1 MKFTEKLKAKK
12 ADKIEN
18 PTKETAKKEKK
29 PLKQKIKDSMNKKY
43 IKNGS
48 YSVVISAVF
57 IVIVLVVNMIVGS
70 LPSKYTEVDVSAQKL
85 YSITDDT
92 KNFLKKLD
100 KDVTIYQVVQS
111 GSEDETIKKLLEKY
125 EEGSDHIKV
134 EQKDPVVN
142 PKFTSEYTSDD
153 VAANSLIVVCGD
165 RSKVV
170 NYSSIYESSI
180 DYNTY
185 QSTTTGFDGEGQI
198 DSAISYVTSEDLPV
212 LYTLD
217 GHGEKDLDSTLQ
229 EDIQKAN
236 IDIKSL
242 NLITEESVP
251 DAAACLLIN
260 APTSDISES
269 EKDAIID
276 YLENGGKA
284 MIFSDYTEESM
295 DNFDAVLKNYG
306 VERTEGI
313 VIEGD
318 SQHYAQMPYYL
329 VPTVNSTDA
338 VSDFA
343 SKGYYVLMPYA
354 QGIKKTDD
362 VRDTVT
368 INSLLTTS
376 DSAYSK
382 VDVNSGAIEKTDDDI
397 DGPFDLGV
405 SITETLDDDKET
417 QIVYYTSSNLMDS
430 QINQMVSGGNEQMIM
445 SSLSWMCSSDETST
459 ISVPSKNLQI
469 SYLTLT
475 AYDVSFWKIMV
486 MGIIPVIFLVIGFMV
501 WLKGEKHNE
510 EKNSQTYFCCC
521 GAWCGMRCLCW
532 CEFLC
537 FFTGSKRGRGRG

>member
-18 PTKETAKKEKK
+18 PAKETAKKEKK

-251 DAAACLLIN
+251 DDAACLLIN

-284 MIFSDYTEESM
+284 MIFSDYTTE
-295 DNFDAVLKNYG
+295 DLPNFDAVLENYG
-306 VERTEGI
+306 VQREAGI
-313 VIEGD
+313 VFEGD
-318 SQHYAQMPYYL
+318 NQHYAMQMPYYL
-329 VPTVNSTDA
+329 VPTINSTDA
-338 VSDFA
+338 SSETVSG
-343 SKGYYVLMPYA
+343 GYYVLVPYA
-354 QGIKKTDD
+354 QGIKKMDD

-368 INSLLTTS
+368 INSILTTS
-376 DSAYSK
+376 DQAYSK
-382 VDVNSGAIEKTDDDI
+382 TDLNSDTLEKEDGDEA
-397 DGPFDLGV
+397 GPFDLGV
-405 SITETLDDDKET
+405 SITEILDDDKET
-417 QIVYYTSSNLMDS
+417 QIVYYSTSNLMES
-430 QINQMVSGGNEQMIM
+430 QVNQMVSGGNEKLIIESLKWMTDTEDSATVSIP
-445 SSLSWMCSSDETST
+445 SKSLSVS
-459 ISVPSKNLQI
+459 N
-469 SYLTLT
+469 LTLT
-475 AYDVSFWKIMV
+475 DYDAAFWKICTI
-486 MGIIPVIFLVIGFMV
+486 GLIPGFFLVVGFAV
-501 WLKGEKHNE
+501 W
-510 EKNSQTYFCCC
+510 
-521 GAWCGMRCLCW
+521 M
-532 CEFLC
+532 
-537 FFTGSKRGRGRG
+537 KRRKA

>member
-18 PTKETAKKEKK
+18 PAKETAKKEKK

-217 GHGEKDLDSTLQ
+217 GQVKKTWILLFRKISRKQIL
-229 EDIQKAN
+229 I
-236 IDIKSL
+236 L
-242 NLITEESVP
+242 NL
-251 DAAACLLIN
+251 
-260 APTSDISES
+260 
-269 EKDAIID
+269 
-276 YLENGGKA
+276 
-284 MIFSDYTEESM
+284 
-295 DNFDAVLKNYG
+295 
-306 VERTEGI
+306 
-313 VIEGD
+313 
-318 SQHYAQMPYYL
+318 
-329 VPTVNSTDA
+329 
-338 VSDFA
+338 
-343 SKGYYVLMPYA
+343 
-354 QGIKKTDD
+354 
-362 VRDTVT
+362 
-368 INSLLTTS
+368 
-376 DSAYSK
+376 
-382 VDVNSGAIEKTDDDI
+382 
-397 DGPFDLGV
+397 
-405 SITETLDDDKET
+405 
-417 QIVYYTSSNLMDS
+417 
-430 QINQMVSGGNEQMIM
+430 
-445 SSLSWMCSSDETST
+445 
-459 ISVPSKNLQI
+459 
-469 SYLTLT
+469 
-475 AYDVSFWKIMV
+475 
-486 MGIIPVIFLVIGFMV
+486 
-501 WLKGEKHNE
+501 
-510 EKNSQTYFCCC
+510 
-521 GAWCGMRCLCW
+521 
-532 CEFLC
+532 
-537 FFTGSKRGRGRG
+537 

>member
-1 MKFTEKLKAKK
+1 MKFTDKFKAKK
-12 ADKIEN
+12 TEN
-18 PTKETAKKEKK
+18 QGNPANEAPKKEKK

-43 IKNGS
+43 LKNGS
-48 YSVVISAVF
+48 YSVVISAIF

-70 LPSKYTEVDVSAQKL
+70 LPSKYTEVDVSSEKL
-85 YSITDDT
+85 YSISDDT
-92 KNFLKKLD
+92 KKFLKKLD
-100 KDVTIYQVVQS
+100 KDITIYQVVQS

-125 EEGSDHIKV
+125 GEESDHIKV

-142 PKFTSEYTSDD
+142 PKYTSDD
-153 VAANSLIVVCGD
+153 VDANSLIGVCGD

-217 GHGEKDLDSTLQ
+217 GHGEKELDSTLQ

-242 NLITEESVP
+242 NLITEEKVP
-251 DAAACLLIN
+251 DDAACLLIN
-260 APTSDISES
+260 APASDISES

-295 DNFDAVLKNYG
+295 ENFDAVLANYG
-306 VERTEGI
+306 VERTDGI

-338 VSDFA
+338 ISDFA

-354 QGIKKTDD
+354 QGIKQTDNL
-362 VRDTVT
+362 RDTVT
-368 INSLLTTS
+368 VNSLLTTS

-382 VDVNSGAIEKTDDDI
+382 VDVNSGSIDKTDDDV

-445 SSLSWMCSSDETST
+445 SSLNWMCSSDETSV

-501 WLKGEKHNE
+501 WLKRRK
-510 EKNSQTYFCCC
+510 
-521 GAWCGMRCLCW
+521 A
-532 CEFLC
+532 
-537 FFTGSKRGRGRG
+537 

>member
-18 PTKETAKKEKK
+18 PAKEKAKKEKK

-57 IVIVLVVNMIVGS
+57 VVIVLVVNMIVGS
-70 LPSKYTEVDVSAQKL
+70 LPSKYTEVDVSEQKL
-85 YSITDDT
+85 YSIGDDT
-92 KNFLKKLD
+92 KKFLKDLD

-170 NYSSIYESSI
+170 NYNSIYESSI

-251 DAAACLLIN
+251 DDAACLLIN

-362 VRDTVT
+362 V
-368 INSLLTTS
+368 SWE
-376 DSAYSK
+376 AQAE
-382 VDVNSGAIEKTDDDI
+382 VNSC
-397 DGPFDLGV
+397 
-405 SITETLDDDKET
+405 SYQQRLDDNECRTFDCVYGRHDILYTDGVCDRGFLDDNNEFIRDRRQNVLECLRKNDVT
-417 QIVYYTSSNLMDS
+417 QVHSLRKSKGTCCFCLSLVNRLNTSSHDLAE
-430 QINQMVSGGNEQMIM
+430 I
-445 SSLSWMCSSDETST
+445 C
-459 ISVPSKNLQI
+459 
-469 SYLTLT
+469 
-475 AYDVSFWKIMV
+475 A
-486 MGIIPVIFLVIGFMV
+486 
-501 WLKGEKHNE
+501 
-510 EKNSQTYFCCC
+510 
-521 GAWCGMRCLCW
+521 
-532 CEFLC
+532 
-537 FFTGSKRGRGRG
+537 